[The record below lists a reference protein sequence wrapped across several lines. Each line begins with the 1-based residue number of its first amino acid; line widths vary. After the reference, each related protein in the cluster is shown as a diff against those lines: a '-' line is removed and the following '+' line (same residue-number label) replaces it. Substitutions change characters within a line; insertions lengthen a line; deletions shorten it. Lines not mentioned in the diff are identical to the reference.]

1 MVEVWTTTL
10 DSVPMSLGYIFQST
24 EVYNEVLYAFIILV
38 CVYVLIIFDV
48 RSETSLH
55 GFSSF
60 SASCTVVLVYAG
72 SIVCRLVT

>member
-1 MVEVWTTTL
+1 MSMPNVCCMTDVTVALRSVGSHVMVEVWTTTL

-48 RSETSLH
+48 RSEKSL
-55 GFSSF
+55 
-60 SASCTVVLVYAG
+60 
-72 SIVCRLVT
+72 

>member
-24 EVYNEVLYAFIILV
+24 EGYNEVLYAFIILV

-48 RSETSLH
+48 RSEKSL
-55 GFSSF
+55 
-60 SASCTVVLVYAG
+60 
-72 SIVCRLVT
+72 